1 MNEDLSGIMNKL
13 SGILKDKNIDVNQI
27 INTINSSNNNT
38 NSNEFSSNSSS
49 NSINNNLL
57 NSASSSNSENFNIDI
72 DTILKLKDI
81 VNQMNKKNIPRN
93 NLLNSLKP
101 FLRKEKQDKLDEY
114 IKYANLLNL
123 IEILHKNGD
132 ENNDNESSWYVK
144 WHKKRCTIIIF

>member
-132 ENNDNESSWYVK
+132 ENNDNESS
-144 WHKKRCTIIIF
+144 